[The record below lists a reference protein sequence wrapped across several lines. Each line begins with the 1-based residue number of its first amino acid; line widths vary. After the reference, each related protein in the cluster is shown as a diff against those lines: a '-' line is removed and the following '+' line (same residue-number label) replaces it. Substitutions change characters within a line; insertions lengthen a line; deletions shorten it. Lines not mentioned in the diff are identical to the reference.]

1 MCGIAGF
8 IGAGERLVLDR
19 MTSALA
25 HRGPD
30 GEGYWVDEERRVF
43 LGHRRLSILD
53 IAAGSQPMTTRDG
66 KLVITFNGEI
76 YNHAELRVKLE
87 KRGHHFKTDHSDT
100 EVLLYGYREW
110 GPGLLEKLNGMWA
123 FAIYDY
129 QRRELFLARDRF
141 GKKPLFYYADEE
153 TFAFASELTAVRL
166 HPSVPGDLDQQALQ
180 KYFAYGFIP
189 APWTLLAGSRKLPA
203 GHWMKVSV
211 ETLRYEVHGYWEF
224 ELDPFV
230 SVPKDAER
238 VWGEELVQLLSEA
251 VRCRLQADVP
261 VGVFLSGGIDSTTIA
276 TLAAKHHP
284 AIETFSIGFEDKS
297 FDEREFA
304 RLGAETAGT
313 THHEQVLSPQN
324 FLNCALS
331 TAGCL
336 DEIMGDSSIVPTSL
350 VSRLARQNVT
360 VVLGGDGCDEL
371 FAGYDPFRALGP
383 AHFYR
388 AFTGKKINQ
397 AIRSAAERLPVSH
410 ANMSLDFKLK
420 RTLRGLSFP
429 KEYWLPTWMGPL
441 APEEI
446 GNLFGQKLQPEA
458 LYSEAIA
465 AWNHPSAT
473 NDVDRAIQFFVRLY
487 LQDDILVK
495 IDRASMIHGLE
506 ARSPFLDINVVNLAR
521 RIPSAYKLRGGI
533 TKFILKQAVRG
544 LIPDRV
550 IDRPKKGFGSPIGN
564 WFKAGDLNLSDTAVP
579 AGVDWTWINRRL
591 GEHRTGKRDD
601 RGMLW
606 CAWLLQHSPLV
617 AALAQNSHELK
628 RS

>member
-8 IGAGERLVLDR
+8 LGSGEPSVLRD
-19 MTSALA
+19 MTGSLA

-30 GEGYWVDEERRVF
+30 GDGFWTDEGARVF
-43 LGHRRLSILD
+43 LGHRRLSIVDL
-53 IAAGSQPMTTRDG
+53 AAGSQPMTTLDDQ
-66 KLVITFNGEI
+66 LVITFNGEI
-76 YNHAELRVKLE
+76 YNHAELRTELE

-123 FAIYDY
+123 FAIYDR
-129 QRRELFLARDRF
+129 QRRELLLSRDRF
-141 GKKPLFYYADEE
+141 GKKPLFYYADES
-153 TFAFASELTAVRL
+153 TFAFGSELTALRL
-166 HPSVPGDLDQQALQ
+166 HPAVRDDVDLEALQ

-189 APWTLLAGSRKLPA
+189 APWTLLAGTKKLPA
-203 GHWMKVSV
+203 GHWMKVSAD
-211 ETLRYEVHGYWEF
+211 TLRFEIQKYWEF
-224 ELDPFV
+224 ELDPFETI
-230 SVPKDAER
+230 PKNPEQ
-238 VWGEELVQLLSEA
+238 VWGEELVQRLNEA

-284 AIETFSIGFEDKS
+284 AIETFSIGFEERS

-304 RLGAETAGT
+304 RLGAETART
-313 THHEQVLSPQN
+313 THHEQILSSEN
-324 FLNCALS
+324 FLKFAIA
-331 TAGCL
+331 TAGNL
-336 DEIMGDSSIVPTSL
+336 DEVMGDSSIVPTSL
-350 VSRLARQNVT
+350 VSRLARQNVK

-383 AHFYR
+383 AQLYSVVAGR
-388 AFTGKKINQ
+388 KVNQ
-397 AIRSAAERLPVSH
+397 AIRSAAEWFPVSH
-410 ANMSLDFKLK
+410 ANMSFDFKLK
-420 RTLRGLSFP
+420 RMLRGLSFP
-429 KEYWLPTWMGPL
+429 KQYWLATWMGPL
-441 APEEI
+441 DPREI
-446 GNLFGQKLQPEA
+446 GQLFGNKPDPES

-506 ARSPFLDINVVNLAR
+506 ARSPFLDFNVINLAR
-521 RIPSAYKLRGGI
+521 RIPASYKLRGGI
-533 TKFILKQAVRG
+533 TKYLFKQAVRG

-550 IDRPKKGFGSPIGN
+550 IDRAKKGFGSPIGN
-564 WFKAGDLNLSDTAVP
+564 WFKAGDLKLNGSAAP
-579 AGVDWTWINRRL
+579 GGIDWSWINRRL
-591 GEHRTGKRDD
+591 NEHRTGKRDD

-617 AALAQNSHELK
+617 STP
-628 RS
+628 